1 MKNNAL
7 HNALQ
12 ERILLLDGGLGTM
25 IQPYG
30 LTEEDFRGERFR
42 NWSCNL
48 KGCNDLLSLTRPEV
62 IKEIHTRYLKAGADL
77 ITTDSFNANAISL
90 RDYGLESLARE
101 MAAAA
106 ARIAREAA
114 DEFTRQNPSKPRC
127 VAGSM
132 GPTNRTASMSADVQN
147 PAARE
152 VCFE

>member
-25 IQPYG
+25 IQPDG

-42 NWSCNL
+42 NWSCNR

-114 DEFTRQNPSKPRC
+114 DEFTRQNPSKPRF
-127 VAGSM
+127 VAG
-132 GPTNRTASMSADVQN
+132 
-147 PAARE
+147 
-152 VCFE
+152 CFIFTRNANVLI